1 MAGEEASGAVFQVA
15 GFTFFADFDSGNLG
29 HVRQDELEE
38 EEEELG
44 EEGEDQVLLQPR
56 PSTSGGQGR
65 SVGAEPP
72 DFR

>member
-38 EEEELG
+38 EELG
-44 EEGEDQVLLQPR
+44 EEEEEPVVLQPR
-56 PSTSGGQGR
+56 PSTSGGLGR
-65 SVGAEPP
+65 SVGADPP
-72 DFR
+72 HFR